1 MKKMTHVFFTA
12 ALLSIPVSFLF
23 SEKDNTSLSNN
34 TESSAS
40 THPQDATDEVN
51 AMDNST
57 LPVTNDEDSK
67 ETQVLL
73 NHFAGIVGNFFNI
86 IQDPNNSQVVGSNIA
101 NMIGGMI
108 NIVVEAIKNDQ
119 LNSNPNQ
126 KEITR
131 YVEIL
136 FDDQP
141 QLKKR
146 LVKLVTAK
154 RVPIN

>member
-57 LPVTNDEDSK
+57 LPVTNDEDSQ

-73 NHFAGIVGNFFNI
+73 NHFAGIVGNFLTM
-86 IQDPNNSQVVGSNIA
+86 IQDPNNPQVVESSLANI
-101 NMIGGMI
+101 ISSTI
-108 NIVVEAIKNDQ
+108 NFAFEVIKNDQ
-119 LNSNPNQ
+119 LSSNANQ

-131 YVEIL
+131 YVETL
-136 FDDQP
+136 LDDQP